1 MATTRP
7 SVWAVALLAIMPATG
22 PLQPVTTVPRGAK
35 STFELATRDAARALV
50 VPAPEDIGT
59 EKDVLTLKT
68 TDDNP
73 GLSSYF

>member
-7 SVWAVALLAIMPATG
+7 SVWAVALLAGMPATG
-22 PLQPVTTVPRGAK
+22 PLQPVTRGAD